1 MTDTEAQL
9 FMSLRKRLLG
19 IAGRVLGVPAE
30 AEEVVQ
36 DAYLRFHREAA
47 GGLVSAEAWLV
58 TVVTRLAIDRR
69 RERLAFG
76 RALEAL
82 DTARLLWPQPTL
94 PSTRGDA
101 CVGPQVLV
109 SEEMRAE
116 RQAEVNRALHLLE
129 RALSQH
135 EALVLLLHDVF
146 DADYR
151 DLAEWLGKSEEA
163 CRQLVHRARS
173 KLAERR
179 PKDGAAGADDAGRP
193 NVRQWLQALL
203 DRDHRSLVAALLRCT
218 GRPQPAVLASRTDT
232 MACIGYDRHGR
243 LALKLGPCVLCALPV
258 AARETAQCCG

>member
-1 MTDTEAQL
+1 
-9 FMSLRKRLLG
+9 MSLRKRLLG

-36 DAYLRFHREAA
+36 EAYLRFHREAA

-76 RALEAL
+76 RALEAM

-94 PSTRGDA
+94 PSTRGEPD
-101 CVGPQVLV
+101 VGPQVVV
-109 SEEMRAE
+109 SEEARAE
-116 RQAEVNRALHLLE
+116 HRAEVNRALQ
-129 RALSQH
+129 ALQRSLPMH

-146 DADYR
+146 EADYR
-151 DLAEWLGKSEEA
+151 DLAQWLGKSEEA

-173 KLAERR
+173 KLLQRR
-179 PKDGAAGADDAGRP
+179 PKDGAGEAADAGR
-193 NVRQWLQALL
+193 NEVKRWLQALL

-218 GRPQPAVLASRTDT
+218 GRPQPALLASRTET
-232 MACIGYDRHGR
+232 TVSIGYDRQGR
-243 LALKLGPCVLCALPV
+243 LSLKLGPHLLCALPV
-258 AARETAQCCG
+258 AACDAAQCCG

>member
-1 MTDTEAQL
+1 MSETKAQL

-47 GGLVSAEAWLV
+47 GSLVSAEAWLV

-94 PSTRGDA
+94 PSTRGEPG
-101 CVGPQVLV
+101 VGPQVLA
-109 SEEMRAE
+109 SEETRAE
-116 RQAEVNRALHLLE
+116 HQAEVSCALHALE
-129 RALSQH
+129 RSLSPH

-146 DADYR
+146 EADYR
-151 DLAEWLGKSEEA
+151 DLAEWLGKSEQA

-179 PKDGAAGADDAGRP
+179 PKDGAAGADDASRTE
-193 NVRQWLQALL
+193 VRQWLQALI
-203 DRDHRSLVAALLRCT
+203 DRDHRSLVAALLRGT
-218 GRPQPAVLASRTDT
+218 GRPQPAVLASRTET
-232 MACIGYDRHGR
+232 MACIGYDRQGR
-243 LALKLGPCVLCALPV
+243 LALKLGPHLLCALPV
-258 AARETAQCCG
+258 ATRETAQCCG